1 VGKGTVSE
9 RVAGRSV
16 GCEHHSE
23 TLFYNEP
30 RWLILVDMLFL
41 FHFRCQVCASES
53 FDAGGERRREQ
64 LEAMLQIM
72 ADLDDNGCQEMQF
85 ERVQP
90 G

>member
-1 VGKGTVSE
+1 
-9 RVAGRSV
+9 
-16 GCEHHSE
+16 
-23 TLFYNEP
+23 
-30 RWLILVDMLFL
+30 MLFL